1 MALTDMDLRKQ
12 INRLLTVFGSSKSAD
27 ELVEGW
33 RWVLGSDITQVEL
46 MEAVSEYA
54 KAGGR
59 FFPTPSQIRTLA
71 IAGRRDNYMSSTG
84 ASSDWDQTLE
94 GPCSTC
100 GALLRL
106 LEPEEQVN
114 YGWDDEK
121 RAYVN
126 QNAIPKAARFG
137 VLHDLARHRSAGTVA
152 VGYWR

>member
-1 MALTDMDLRKQ
+1 M
-12 INRLLTVFGSSKSAD
+12 FGSQKTAD

-46 MEAVSEYA
+46 MTAVSEYA

-71 IAGRRDNYMSSTG
+71 IAGRRDNVTSTG
-84 ASSDWDQTLE
+84 TSSDWNQTLE
-94 GPCSTC
+94 GPCPTC

-106 LEPEEQVN
+106 LEPGEQVN

-126 QNAIPKAARFG
+126 QNTVPKAARYG
-137 VLHDLARHRSAGTVA
+137 VLHDLARHRSSTAMA
-152 VGYWR
+152 MAMKKPIS